1 MNISQGNAEIKG
13 VIRAGYQTWPFMYK
27 YADYLE
33 PLFETNAPLMDDV
46 KSAFVVFLKKMVQ
59 E

>member
-1 MNISQGNAEIKG
+1 MEAEIKG
-13 VIRAGYQTWPFMYK
+13 VIQAGYQSWTFMYK

-33 PLFETNAPLMDDV
+33 PLFETNAPLMTNV
-46 KSAFVVFLKKMVQ
+46 KSAFMVFLKKLVQ